1 MSVYRVIYTSRPYG
15 FDSGMLNGI
24 LMDARRANARDDIT
38 GALICR
44 EDIYIQWLEGPE
56 PAVRAAVDRIRR
68 DDRHLEVTMH
78 VEKGGCERMFGEW
91 TMLHDPAVT
100 WIWPQAAVAA
110 GAVERATADEVEHF
124 FKQLRDKHETPS
136 TA

>member
-44 EDIYIQWLEGPE
+44 DDIYVQWLEGPE
-56 PAVRAAVDRIRR
+56 AAVKASLERIRR

-78 VEKGGCERMFGEW
+78 VEKGGCERLFGEW
-91 TMLHDPAVT
+91 SMLHDPAVT
-100 WIWPQAAVAA
+100 WIWSHAAVAA
-110 GAVERATADEVEHF
+110 GAVAKATPEEVEHF
-124 FKQLRDKHETPS
+124 FEQLRDKQETPR
-136 TA
+136 AM

>member
-24 LMDARRANARDDIT
+24 LMDARRANVRDDIT

-44 EDIYIQWLEGPE
+44 EDTYVQWLEGPE
-56 PAVRAAVDRIRR
+56 AAVKATLERIRR

-78 VEKGGCERMFGEW
+78 VAKGGCERMFGDW
-91 TMLHDPAVT
+91 SMLHDPAAT
-100 WIWPQAAVAA
+100 WIWTHAEIVA
-110 GAVERATADEVEHF
+110 GAVTKATPEEVEDF
-124 FKQLRDKHETPS
+124 FVKLRDKQEAPG
-136 TA
+136 AV